1 MRLKCDCA
9 PIMNSSRDW
18 DRITSWA
25 LQDRIT
31 SWALQVGVRALPTA
45 GAPLIDRV
53 VWPLSSLEE
62 N

>member
-18 DRITSWA
+18 
-25 LQDRIT
+25 DRIT